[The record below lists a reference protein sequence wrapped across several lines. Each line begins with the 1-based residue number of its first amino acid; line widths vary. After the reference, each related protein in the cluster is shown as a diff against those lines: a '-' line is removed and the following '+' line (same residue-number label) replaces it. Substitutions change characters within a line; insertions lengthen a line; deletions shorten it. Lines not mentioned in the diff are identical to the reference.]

1 MSVSDRLG
9 RLLFIVPY
17 VVHRDGVPLQELAQ
31 VLGVTPQQIQA
42 DLDLLSMVG
51 QPPLTPDHLID
62 LYVEDEIVYVE
73 LDQNLTRPLRLTHE
87 EARALVLGAKLVGDL
102 GGWGQELERVLAR
115 IMEHLNPVD
124 RQAVQA
130 LSQRVLVQGS
140 QPDPQ
145 TAATACL
152 RECIEA
158 RWVVSALYYS
168 VSSDRQK
175 RYALK
180 PLALFTHGGMD
191 YLVALDC
198 GAEDHEKLFRLDRLG
213 RVQATDL
220 AFTPPEDFDL
230 EKFRTPRLYFGA
242 DNLQAR
248 VRFAANL
255 ARQVRERFAAH
266 DIVATHADGSLE
278 VRLATSSAAWLAR
291 WVLSFGL
298 DAEVLAPAS
307 YRGYLRSLCEAAMA
321 AYERPVTPAT
331 KEADPPPERRAAHT
345 SPLAAPPV

>member
-17 VVHRDGVPLQELAQ
+17 VVQRDGVSLQELAQ
-31 VLGVTPQQIQA
+31 VLGVTPKQIQA
-42 DLDLLSMVG
+42 DIDLLSMVG

-62 LYVEDEIVYVE
+62 FYVEDDIVYVE
-73 LDQNLTRPLRLTHE
+73 LDQNFTRPLRLTHE

-145 TAATACL
+145 STATACL

-158 RWVVSALYYS
+158 HRVVGALYYS
-168 VSSDRQK
+168 ASSDREK

-180 PLALFTHGGMD
+180 PLALFTHGGVD
-191 YLVALDC
+191 YLVALDV
-198 GAEDHEKLFRLDRLG
+198 GADDHEKLFRLDRLG
-213 RVQATDL
+213 QVQRTEVP
-220 AFTPPEDFDL
+220 FIPPSHLDL

-242 DNLQAR
+242 DNLRAR

-255 ARQVRERFAAH
+255 ARQVRERFAPH
-266 DIVATHADGSLE
+266 DIVATHANGSLE
-278 VRLATSSAAWLAR
+278 VRLATSSAAWLTR

-298 DAEVLAPAS
+298 DAEVLAPAP
-307 YRGYLRSLCEAAMA
+307 YRAYVRSLCEEAVA
-321 AYERPVTPAT
+321 AYQRPVTPAA
-331 KEADPPPERRAAHT
+331 KEADLNPERQKTHT
-345 SPLAAPPV
+345 SPPAAPHA